1 VSSTREASSS
11 ARRYPDS
18 KWLEAYGKLPLGFEE
33 NVGQTAGE
41 VRFVSHGK
49 GYELF
54 LTPQEA
60 VLALRTSMAYDPSP
74 LHRAA
79 HIRAIREA
87 RPTGQMTVI
96 RMHLDGANPEPQ
108 MIGTDRL
115 ATKVNY
121 FIGKDPKN
129 WHTDLPSYARVK
141 YAGVYPGVDLVFYGN
156 QRRLEYDFV
165 VSAGADPKAI
175 ALKVDG
181 ARKMRINSH
190 GDLVLGVSGGE
201 VELQKPVVY
210 QNIKGE
216 RREIA
221 GRYAMAGNHR
231 VSFAVGSYDRSE
243 PLILDPVLNY
253 STYLGGSG
261 NDIGYAIAVDSS
273 GDAFVAG
280 QTTSVDFPVGTNGAV
295 VTPPNPNSGAVYVA
309 ELNPA
314 GTQLLYSTY
323 LRGSTTNQFEGA
335 FGVALDSSGKVYVTG
350 VTFATNFPT
359 TPGSLK
365 PGPLATNLNGTAFL
379 TKLDPTKSGTAS
391 LVYSTYLGGSGAGSD
406 SGNAVAADASGVNA
420 YVAGNTTSIDFPT
433 KNPYQS
439 APATGNT
446 SGSAFLT
453 RIDTTQSGSNSLIY
467 STYLSGNGIHTGG
480 LFPGD
485 LALGVAVDS
494 SSVAYVAGTTAST
507 NFPTTSTAY
516 QTALPAGNTIDAVF
530 VSKIDT
536 TKTGSPSLVYSTYL
550 AGSKQDN
557 GIAVALG
564 PNNVVY
570 VTGNT
575 ASNDFPVLPLPGPG
589 VLGAF
594 DTSGAASGKAFI
606 SLVDTTKSS
615 AASLPYSTYLGGIA
629 AGSTTGFGIKV
640 DAPGNAY
647 VAGTTGTTDFPG
659 TKTLGA
665 FQSSLS
671 NTIGNAFI
679 AKLNPG
685 ANGKKDLLYSTYFGG
700 SSDGTHADQGFAIAL
715 DSSTPP
721 NAYITGQ
728 TYSANLPV
736 FPKPPASPAAFQT
749 ALNGISDAYV
759 AKLTLIPTLTVA
771 PTSLNFGTILIPAT
785 SPAQSVTLTN
795 NTNAAIA
802 FTSAAISGGSP
813 AAANTDYAVSANT
826 CGGSIPAGATNTC
839 TVSVTFKPTVVGA
852 ETANLVLTDGD
863 STSPQTISLT
873 GAGSNTP
880 PDFTLGVAPATATVT
895 NGSPAT
901 YTVTVTPIGG
911 FSSAVALTCAEPSTL
926 TLSTCTPVPASI
938 TAPQTSTVTVTTTAF
953 MVPPP
958 SLRTPPISIRQIVP
972 LLVALMLLGLL
983 PRTRRLRMRLA
994 MATAMIFFAVLA
1006 GCSGKG
1012 HPHTEK
1018 GSYTLTITGTAGA
1031 LTHSQTVTLV
1041 VN

>member
-1 VSSTREASSS
+1 
-11 ARRYPDS
+11 
-18 KWLEAYGKLPLGFEE
+18 
-33 NVGQTAGE
+33 
-41 VRFVSHGK
+41 
-49 GYELF
+49 
-54 LTPQEA
+54 
-60 VLALRTSMAYDPSP
+60 
-74 LHRAA
+74 
-79 HIRAIREA
+79 
-87 RPTGQMTVI
+87 
-96 RMHLDGANPEPQ
+96 
-108 MIGTDRL
+108 
-115 ATKVNY
+115 
-121 FIGKDPKN
+121 
-129 WHTDLPSYARVK
+129 
-141 YAGVYPGVDLVFYGN
+141 
-156 QRRLEYDFV
+156 
-165 VSAGADPKAI
+165 
-175 ALKVDG
+175 
-181 ARKMRINSH
+181 
-190 GDLVLGVSGGE
+190 
-201 VELQKPVVY
+201 
-210 QNIKGE
+210 
-216 RREIA
+216 
-221 GRYAMAGNHR
+221 
-231 VSFAVGSYDRSE
+231 
-243 PLILDPVLNY
+243 
-253 STYLGGSG
+253 
-261 NDIGYAIAVDSS
+261 
-273 GDAFVAG
+273 
-280 QTTSVDFPVGTNGAV
+280 
-295 VTPPNPNSGAVYVA
+295 
-309 ELNPA
+309 
-314 GTQLLYSTY
+314 
-323 LRGSTTNQFEGA
+323 
-335 FGVALDSSGKVYVTG
+335 
-350 VTFATNFPT
+350 
-359 TPGSLK
+359 
-365 PGPLATNLNGTAFL
+365 
-379 TKLDPTKSGTAS
+379 
-391 LVYSTYLGGSGAGSD
+391 
-406 SGNAVAADASGVNA
+406 
-420 YVAGNTTSIDFPT
+420 
-433 KNPYQS
+433 
-439 APATGNT
+439 
-446 SGSAFLT
+446 
-453 RIDTTQSGSNSLIY
+453 
-467 STYLSGNGIHTGG
+467 
-480 LFPGD
+480 
-485 LALGVAVDS
+485 
-494 SSVAYVAGTTAST
+494 
-507 NFPTTSTAY
+507 
-516 QTALPAGNTIDAVF
+516 
-530 VSKIDT
+530 
-536 TKTGSPSLVYSTYL
+536 
-550 AGSKQDN
+550 
-557 GIAVALG
+557 
-564 PNNVVY
+564 
-570 VTGNT
+570 
-575 ASNDFPVLPLPGPG
+575 
-589 VLGAF
+589 
-594 DTSGAASGKAFI
+594 
-606 SLVDTTKSS
+606 
-615 AASLPYSTYLGGIA
+615 
-629 AGSTTGFGIKV
+629 
-640 DAPGNAY
+640 

-749 ALNGISDAYV
+749 ALRGFSDAYV

-771 PTSLNFGTILIPAT
+771 PTSLNFGTIVIPNT

-826 CGGSIPAGATNTC
+826 CGVSIVAGTSC

-1018 GSYTLTITGTAGA
+1018 GTYTLTITGTSGA
-1031 LTHSQTVTLV
+1031 LTHSQTVTLT